1 MSRLAGRIR
10 LLEHRLGGCPTCR
23 GRTRVI
29 ELYGPNGPWPGHHA
43 DTSPCPDCGQPCE
56 VVRLVLAF
64 DHAAFPDGDRDTNNA
79 SPGSVQWEREQHAKH
94 AQAGDG

>member
-1 MSRLAGRIR
+1 
-10 LLEHRLGGCPTCR
+10 
-23 GRTRVI
+23 
-29 ELYGPNGPWPGHHA
+29 
-43 DTSPCPDCGQPCE
+43 
-56 VVRLVLAF
+56 VLAF